1 MEASLWFLGFSLA
14 VVSSSPR
21 YVLHLIPSSFDE
33 ANKKCLPGTLTSL
46 WSREEVGAVLALLSD
61 SENQHTLWVG
71 LRKDRTACVDP
82 ALPLRGFRWTAGG
95 GPQSMVSRWGVEPK
109 PTCTAVRCAALSV
122 HRTSPEPDW
131 SLNPISCRHA
141 YPFICK
147 IPAENGTS
155 TSTTPEPE
163 PGPGPST
170 PAAEPTSFG
179 PSVSEPLAE
188 FSTAKPEPEPSKQ
201 AAEPKPSEPNPPELP
216 GGPTPPPDPCGRP
229 VVPGSRSLSLD
240 PEDPGRILVECWS
253 SVRVDLFC
261 GGQPMTW
268 RLQNRSKAELST
280 VCSGCF
286 PGFQQAASGQCED
299 VDECVSGPC
308 ENRTCLNTH
317 GTFRCVCDGRHDD
330 GSCDPTETQDQQTSS
345 TVLVPVLVAI
355 AALVVLVTVVV
366 VMVICCCRRRRSLNK
381 RANEE

>member
-188 FSTAKPEPEPSKQ
+188 FST
-201 AAEPKPSEPNPPELP
+201 
-216 GGPTPPPDPCGRP
+216 
-229 VVPGSRSLSLD
+229 
-240 PEDPGRILVECWS
+240 
-253 SVRVDLFC
+253 
-261 GGQPMTW
+261 PMTW

-381 RANEE
+381 RFNKSNKLNKSDMSNKFNESNKFT